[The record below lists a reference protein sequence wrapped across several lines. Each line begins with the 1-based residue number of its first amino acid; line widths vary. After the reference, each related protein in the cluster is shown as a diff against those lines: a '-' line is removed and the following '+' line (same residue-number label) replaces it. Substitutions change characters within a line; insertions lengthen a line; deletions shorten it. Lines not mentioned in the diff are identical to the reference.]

1 MLGATETIAPIDT
14 KYKIDAAGSVSQQH
28 TDKFTTQ
35 LPGRTPRRVKVYL
48 LNGDDWIDNG
58 TGYCVGDID
67 AETKCPYFLVRSEA
81 ESNQIILKSF
91 LEGSI
96 QFQRQQETLIV
107 WTDLTGKDLALSF
120 QETEGCADL
129 CEFIVKVQQ
138 ANYSPN
144 ISLYF
149 VIPNSSVD
157 GGEDITELITGPI
170 TYPPDPTEE
179 NLSKILEVINQ
190 GSNSQ
195 YSKTNIVKFIIDENF
210 FNKLVN
216 IFNKA
221 ENLKQLNNLY
231 TLSEIVKS
239 LFLYNEKLL
248 VEDFLQS
255 EEKILALVGMLEYDS
270 EYPKFK
276 ACHRDFLQRKSF
288 KSIIPIDNIVIFK
301 KDFHLNFLKDVVL
314 PRVLDDQ
321 TFNMISTLIYI
332 NQVEIINYL
341 KDSTVLQPLFE
352 IYKSNSTTSD
362 CLKRDGVQML
372 HQYILIA
379 KSLQSHLKLGFFS
392 LLVRNGLFKMIS
404 FALQDSQDKIRI
416 LGTEL
421 IVIIIEQDVS
431 LVHSIENEETID
443 NSEPPTHPMIEEEEE
458 HDDEQGSSPGD
469 IKLKLSDDM
478 TLISILTNLLVEDKN
493 PGLKIQAV
501 EALRILLDSNIANVT
516 KNGSGTDFD
525 EDSEESSDEGIND
538 FKDINTKNYFRAFYT
553 QVAPILF
560 RNIIQLSKQEN
571 ISSNKMSHS
580 DELLYQHLCDL
591 ISFCTREHKVHISR
605 PFFLEN
611 NILLGI
617 AKLLDCNCK
626 LPVKL
631 SVLRCLKNIIILN
644 DNFYCRYIINNKI
657 LSYFFKFFQSVIGE
671 NTLANS
677 TCLDLIEII
686 VKNFQIVAK
695 KLNYKLL
702 VKHIYSNYRKY
713 LETSELEFFNSARV
727 LLYELGEANG
737 LERKCDDDSDDDV
750 NDDDSQTNTNIIDNG
765 IKTDELSLSDQEI
778 LQASTPINDEDDD
791 YIENGNTDLESPHP
805 EKRPREEDDD
815 EEEDGQKAASSP
827 PPARKMNNIEENNN
841 ISIINENFKS
851 DFSNTSQKI
860 ALSTGS
866 TDLTESS

>member
-1 MLGATETIAPIDT
+1 MDASQDE
-14 KYKIDAAGSVSQQH
+14 KIV
-28 TDKFTTQ
+28 
-35 LPGRTPRRVKVYL
+35 LPGHTPRRVKVYL

-58 TGYCVGDID
+58 TGYCIGDID
-67 AETKCPYFLVRSEA
+67 TETKCPYFLVRSET

-129 CEFIVKVQQ
+129 CEFIVKMQQ

-149 VIPNSSVD
+149 VIPNAVD
-157 GGEDITELITGPI
+157 GEDVTELITGPI
-170 TYPPDPTEE
+170 TYPEDPTDT
-179 NLSKILEVINQ
+179 NLTKILEVINQ

-195 YSKTNIVKFIIDENF
+195 YSRNNISKFIIEDNYF
-210 FNKLVN
+210 QKLVDT
-216 IFNKA
+216 FNKA
-221 ENLKQLNNLY
+221 EQSKQLNNLY
-231 TLSEIVKS
+231 ILSEIVKS

-276 ACHRDFLQRKSF
+276 ACHRDFLKAKSF
-288 KSIIPIDNIVIFK
+288 RSVIPIDKINIFK

-321 TFNMISTLIYI
+321 TFNMISTLIYL

-341 KDSTVLQPLFE
+341 KDSSVLESLFQ
-352 IYKSNSTTSD
+352 IYKTSSNTE
-362 CLKRDGVQML
+362 LKRDGVQML

-392 LLVRNGLFKMIS
+392 LLVKSGLFRMIS
-404 FALQDSQDKIRI
+404 FALKDSEDKIRV

-443 NSEPPTHPMIEEEEE
+443 NSEPPTHPVIEDIKENDEEEASE
-458 HDDEQGSSPGD
+458 

-478 TLISILTNLLVEDKN
+478 TLISILTNLLVEDRN

-501 EALRILLDSNIANVT
+501 EALRILLDSNIAT
-516 KNGSGTDFD
+516 SSSRNGSGTDY
-525 EDSEESSDEGIND
+525 DSEDDDELND

-553 QVAPILF
+553 QVAPLLF
-560 RNIIQLSKQEN
+560 GKLIEIAKDDKNLPI
-571 ISSNKMSHS
+571 KMSHS

-611 NILLGI
+611 HILLGI
-617 AKLLDCNCK
+617 VKLLEGNCK
-626 LPVKL
+626 MTVKL

-644 DNFYCRYIINNKI
+644 DTFYCRYIINNRI
-657 LSYFFKFFQSVIGE
+657 LSYFFKFFENVVDQ

-686 VKNFQIVAK
+686 VKNLQGVSK
-695 KLNYKLL
+695 RLNYKLL
-702 VKHIYSNYRKY
+702 VKHIYSNYR
-713 LETSELEFFNSARV
+713 EFFETKLSFFITGRV
-727 LLYELGEANG
+727 LLQLGANG
-737 LERKCDDDSDDDV
+737 VETRHLKDDSDYEE
-750 NDDDSQTNTNIIDNG
+750 DDDDTNTNVISNG
-765 IKTDELSLSDQEI
+765 IKTDELSLSDDEI
-778 LQASTPINDEDDD
+778 LEHNASTPINDEDDF
-791 YIENGNTDLESPHP
+791 ENGSQEERPDDSIS
-805 EKRPREEDDD
+805 EKRQREET
-815 EEEDGQKAASSP
+815 EEETTK
-827 PPARKMNNIEENNN
+827 RKQINCAVNVNSDETTPT
-841 ISIINENFKS
+841 ISIIS
-851 DFSNTSQKI
+851 DFSNGSQKI

-866 TDLTESS
+866 TNINEA